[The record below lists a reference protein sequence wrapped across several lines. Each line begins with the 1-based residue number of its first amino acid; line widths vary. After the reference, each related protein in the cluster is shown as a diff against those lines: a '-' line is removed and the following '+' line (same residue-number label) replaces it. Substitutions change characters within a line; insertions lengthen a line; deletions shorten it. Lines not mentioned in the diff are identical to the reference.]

1 MRIRYKIAI
10 IAFSLSCITIGVW
23 RGSAV
28 QSTSVNPADCNAD
41 DLLSRCA
48 ARPELGIPSGDLPVV
63 AGPELASAGVSDD
76 NLAIIRFTSTA
87 EAAAITEFLMVN
99 NASLIDGPRIGGL
112 YTIQLRYTDKAKVDH
127 IKRMQAQSAIVDFIA
142 AVQ

>member
-10 IAFSLSCITIGVW
+10 IAFFLSCITIGTW

-28 QSTSVNPADCNAD
+28 QSTSVNLADCNAD
-41 DLLSRCA
+41 DLLSPCA
-48 ARPELGIPSGDLPVV
+48 ARPDLGIPSGDLLLV
-63 AGPELASAGVSDD
+63 AGPELAFAGVSDD

-87 EAAAITEFLMVN
+87 EAAVITEFLVVN
-99 NASLIDGPRIGGL
+99 KASLIDGPRMGGL
-112 YTIQLRYTDKAKVDH
+112 YTVQLHDTSKAKVDH